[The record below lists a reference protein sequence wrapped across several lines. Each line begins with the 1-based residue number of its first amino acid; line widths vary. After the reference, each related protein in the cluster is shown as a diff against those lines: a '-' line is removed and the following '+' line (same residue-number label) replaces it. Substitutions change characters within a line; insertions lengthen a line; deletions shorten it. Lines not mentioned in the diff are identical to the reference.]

1 MFYTKRHTVFIF
13 KTLLQ

>member
-1 MFYTKRHTVFIF
+1 MFYTKRHTVLFF